1 MLISVSGVDG
11 AGKSTAIAAL
21 RSELEQQGRSVTVLH
36 LNDHV
41 GLYAWLRA
49 ARDAVF
55 RIKRSDNDLPRMD
68 PSPSGIG
75 RVRDRVVWSKVLRRI
90 LYPLDVAVFLVIRAY
105 VEGLRRRVL
114 ILDRYFYDRLVDVA
128 PPSNSRA
135 GWGVVRALAR
145 ITPTPSLAVL
155 LEIDPAVAFARKG
168 EYSVPYLERRAAAYR
183 RVFARLPAAVRI
195 TSDDPVRVRRAVS
208 AAWAQTTEPRRAQLR
223 AAALRLLLDP
233 NADPDQIDWA
243 DMRPVAERGG
253 VVVRLADM
261 LQQRGET
268 VPSQFAAAA
277 ARACT
282 RTQQVLEIVDRL
294 GERCVQLGIQHAFL
308 KAAERY
314 PDTGRDID
322 LLVAETSPRVDRAI
336 LAALPAALRP
346 RGASLRNRLAGSRTY
361 GAAHGIVVDI
371 AHGRLGKFGEQARF
385 ARLLLANAAPTQVGP
400 TSFVAPAA
408 ADHFLLLATQQVYTR
423 PALRLADVYGA
434 IVMLHRPEPLNWDYV
449 FATALA
455 MGMVPAVGA
464 YLEYIDRMHVRILN
478 RPLLSDSLLSRFQ
491 AKDQARPAQDTR
503 FPRIPVARRL
513 YLSQLQATVEAGRWH
528 SAARLSL
535 MPLIAGLRL
544 SRIGRGA

>member
-1 MLISVSGVDG
+1 MLIGVSGVDG

-21 RSELEQQGRSVTVLH
+21 QCELERQGRLVTVLH

-49 ARDAVF
+49 ARNAMF
-55 RIKRSDNDLPRMD
+55 GIKRSDNEPPRMD

-75 RVRDRVVWSKVLRRI
+75 RVRDTLVWSKVLRRI
-90 LYPLDVAVFLVIRAY
+90 LYPLDVLVFLVIRAY
-105 VEGLRRRVL
+105 VEVLRRRVL
-114 ILDRYFYDRLVDVA
+114 MLDRYFYDRLVDIA
-128 PPSNSRA
+128 PSSDSRA
-135 GWGVVRALAR
+135 GWAVVRALAR

-155 LEIDPAVAFARKG
+155 LEVDPAVAFARKG

-183 RVFARLPAAVRI
+183 RVFARLPAAIRI
-195 TSDDPVRVRRAVS
+195 SSDEPGRVSRAVS
-208 AAWAQTTEPRRAQLR
+208 AAWARTESRGRQLR
-223 AAALRLLLDP
+223 SSALRLLLDP
-233 NADPDQIDWA
+233 GVDPDEIDWA
-243 DMRPVAERGG
+243 DLRPVAERGG
-253 VVVRLADM
+253 VIVRLADA
-261 LQQRGET
+261 LQERGEAL
-268 VPSQFAAAA
+268 PSRFAAAA
-277 ARACT
+277 AKACT

-308 KAAERY
+308 KTAERY
-314 PDTGRDID
+314 PDTGRDVD
-322 LLVAETSPRVDRAI
+322 LLVAETSPRADRAI
-336 LAALPAALRP
+336 LAALPAALRA

-361 GAAHGIVVDI
+361 DAAHGIVVDI

-385 ARLLLANAAPTQVGP
+385 ARLVLANAAPAPVGP
-400 TSFVAPAA
+400 TSFVVPAA

-434 IVMLHRPEPLNWDYV
+434 IVMLRRPEPLNWDYV

-464 YLEYIDRMHVRILN
+464 YLEYIDRMYVRTLN
-478 RPLLSDSLLSRFQ
+478 RPLLDDRLLDRFQ
-491 AKDQARPAQDTR
+491 SRHRAGPGQDIR

-513 YLSQLQATVEAGRWH
+513 YLSQLHATIEAGRWH

-535 MPLIAGLRL
+535 MPVIAGLRL